1 MKFSLIVS
9 LLISSV
15 CSNES
20 ASSGSPVISPLDARP
35 IERAIEAKTA
45 DNSLGSM
52 VKCLHFYNTNVVH
65 GKFEDVQI
73 SDYENG
79 G

>member
-1 MKFSLIVS
+1 MIIITSLFSYRLI
-9 LLISSV
+9 LFV

-35 IERAIEAKTA
+35 IERAIEAKPV

-65 GKFEDVQI
+65 GTLEKVQI
-73 SDYENG
+73 
-79 G
+79 